1 MPDKW
6 ESQRDNIRRLYV
18 DDDLTCK
25 QLVVEMKRLY
35 GFEAN
40 EKEYQRRVRKWGLRK
55 GLKKEE
61 WNFVGRRIAKRKA
74 EEGKDSELIVNG
86 NAFPQHKIRKALGRH
101 YFETMY
107 DHFQREMAVGR
118 SQTPEGLFITT
129 PPRQRSLTPVNRSA
143 TISVDNLPYFDFL
156 RVLERHAEKF
166 KFLASSEKKILLL
179 SP

>member
-1 MPDKW
+1 MSDKW

-25 QLVVEMKRLY
+25 ELVVEMKQLH

-55 GLKKEE
+55 GLKQEE
-61 WNFVGRRIAKRKA
+61 WNFVGRRFAKRKA

-86 NAFPQHKIRKALGRH
+86 NIFPQHKIRKALGRH
-101 YFETMY
+101 YFETTY
-107 DHFQREMAVGR
+107 EHFQREMAVRR

-143 TISVDNLPYFDFL
+143 TISVDGLPYFNFL
-156 RVLERHAEKF
+156 QVVNRHANF
-166 KFLASSEKKILLL
+166 D
-179 SP
+179 